1 MKKVIIFA
9 LAALLCSFSL
19 AGCSDDSEDGVP
31 GKGVWQKKTV
41 NYKARNA
48 DGTGDDTTTLE
59 VYLYYSDEAYTQN
72 NLRSDVTIDPG
83 LTVIITASSDRQSQT
98 SQLAQQLGGNKYVMK
113 HYKKGASL
121 NDGTAE
127 DVEDKNGI
135 SNMTVGDSSWR
146 VIYTALL
153 VSGNTVAQT
162 ETPEPIRKGRGY
174 SQIGYDTEE
183 IKKNLS
189 WKRLLIALLES

>member
-1 MKKVIIFA
+1 MKKIIIFA

-19 AGCSDDSEDGVP
+19 AGCSSDSEDGVP

-41 NYKARNA
+41 NYTAK
-48 DGTGDDTTTLE
+48 DGDTTTLE
-59 VYLYYSDEAYTQN
+59 VYLYYSDEAYTQ

-83 LTVIITASSDRQSQT
+83 LTVIITASSDGQT
-98 SQLAQQLGGNKYVMK
+98 SQLAQQLVGKKYVMK
-113 HYKKGASL
+113 HYEKGASL
-121 NDGTAE
+121 NDDTAE
-127 DVEDKNGI
+127 NVEDKKGI
-135 SNMTVGDSSWR
+135 FEMTVGDGSWR

-162 ETPEPIRKGRGY
+162 ETPEPIRKGKGY
-174 SQIGYDTEE
+174 SPLACDAEE

>member
-1 MKKVIIFA
+1 MKKIIIFA
-9 LAALLCSFSL
+9 LAALLCSFPL
-19 AGCSDDSEDGVP
+19 AGCSSDSEDGVP
-31 GKGVWQKKTV
+31 GKGTWQKKTV
-41 NYKARNA
+41 DYKAK
-48 DGTGDDTTTLE
+48 DGDTTTLE

-72 NLRSDVTIDPG
+72 LGSDVTIDPG

-127 DVEDKNGI
+127 DVEDKKGI
-135 SNMTVGDSSWR
+135 FEMTVGDGSWR

-162 ETPEPIRKGRGY
+162 ETPEPIRKGKGY
-174 SQIGYDTEE
+174 SPLACDAEE

>member
-1 MKKVIIFA
+1 MKKIIIFA

-19 AGCSDDSEDGVP
+19 AGCSGDSEDGVP

-41 NYKARNA
+41 NYTAK
-48 DGTGDDTTTLE
+48 DGDTTTLE
-59 VYLYYSDEAYTQN
+59 VYLYYSDEAYTQ

-83 LTVIITASSDRQSQT
+83 LTVIITASSDSQT
-98 SQLAQQLGGNKYVMK
+98 SQLAQQLVGNKYVMK
-113 HYKKGASL
+113 HYEKGASL
-121 NDGTAE
+121 NDDKEEA
-127 DVEDKNGI
+127 VEDKKGI
-135 SNMTVGDSSWR
+135 FEMAVGDGSWR

-162 ETPEPIRKGRGY
+162 ETPEPIRKGKGY
-174 SQIGYDTEE
+174 SPLACDAEE

>member
-1 MKKVIIFA
+1 MKKIIIFA

-19 AGCSDDSEDGVP
+19 AGCSGDSEDGVP

-41 NYKARNA
+41 NYTAK
-48 DGTGDDTTTLE
+48 DGDTTTLE
-59 VYLYYSDEAYTQN
+59 VYLYYSDEAYTQ

-83 LTVIITASSDRQSQT
+83 LTVIITASSDSQT
-98 SQLAQQLGGNKYVMK
+98 SQLAQQLVGNKYVMK
-113 HYKKGASL
+113 HYEKGASL
-121 NDGTAE
+121 NDDTAE
-127 DVEDKNGI
+127 NVEDKKGI
-135 SNMTVGDSSWR
+135 FEMTVGDGSWR

-174 SQIGYDTEE
+174 SPLAYDTEE

>member
-1 MKKVIIFA
+1 MKKIIIFA

-19 AGCSDDSEDGVP
+19 AGCSGDSEDGVP

-41 NYKARNA
+41 NYTAK
-48 DGTGDDTTTLE
+48 DGDTTTLE
-59 VYLYYSDEAYTQN
+59 VYLYYSDEAYTQ

-83 LTVIITASSDRQSQT
+83 LTVIITASSDSQT
-98 SQLAQQLGGNKYVMK
+98 SQLAQQLVGNKYVMK
-113 HYKKGASL
+113 HYEKGAFL
-121 NDGTAE
+121 NDDTAE
-127 DVEDKNGI
+127 EVEDKDGI
-135 SNMTVGDSSWR
+135 FKMTVGDGSWR

-162 ETPEPIRKGRGY
+162 ETPEPIRKGKDY
-174 SQIGYDTEE
+174 SPLEYVKDE
-183 IKKNLS
+183 INKNLS

>member
-1 MKKVIIFA
+1 MKKIIIFA

-19 AGCSDDSEDGVP
+19 AGCSSDSEDGVP
-31 GKGVWQKKTV
+31 GKGTWQKKTV
-41 NYKARNA
+41 DYKAK
-48 DGTGDDTTTLE
+48 DGDTTTLE
-59 VYLYYSDEAYTQN
+59 VYLYYSDEAYTQ

-83 LTVIITASSDRQSQT
+83 LTVIITASSDSQT
-98 SQLAQQLGGNKYVMK
+98 SQLAQQLVGNKYVMK
-113 HYKKGASL
+113 HYEKGASL
-121 NDGTAE
+121 NDDTAE
-127 DVEDKNGI
+127 NVEDKKGI
-135 SNMTVGDSSWR
+135 FEMTVGDGSWR

-162 ETPEPIRKGRGY
+162 ETPEPIRKGKGY
-174 SQIGYDTEE
+174 SPLACDAEE

>member
-1 MKKVIIFA
+1 MKKIIIFA

-19 AGCSDDSEDGVP
+19 AGCSGDSEDGVP

-41 NYKARNA
+41 NYKAK
-48 DGTGDDTTTLE
+48 DGDTTTLE

-72 NLRSDVTIDPG
+72 LRREVTIDPG
-83 LTVIITASSDRQSQT
+83 LTVIITASSDSQP
-98 SQLAQQLGGNKYVMK
+98 SKLAQQLVGNTYVMK
-113 HYKKGASL
+113 HYEKGASL
-121 NDGTAE
+121 NDDTAE
-127 DVEDKNGI
+127 DVEDKDGI
-135 SNMTVGDSSWR
+135 FKMTVGDGSWR

-174 SQIGYDTEE
+174 SPLAYDTEE

>member
-1 MKKVIIFA
+1 MKKIIIFA

-19 AGCSDDSEDGVP
+19 AGCSGDSEDGVP

-41 NYKARNA
+41 NYTAK
-48 DGTGDDTTTLE
+48 DGDTTTLE

-72 NLRSDVTIDPG
+72 LRKEVTIDPG
-83 LTVIITASSDRQSQT
+83 LTVIITASSDSHP
-98 SQLAQQLGGNKYVMK
+98 SQLAQQLVGNKYVMK
-113 HYKKGASL
+113 HYEKGAYL
-121 NDGTAE
+121 NDDTAE
-127 DVEDKNGI
+127 DVEDKDGI
-135 SNMTVGDSSWR
+135 FKMTVGDGSWR

-162 ETPEPIRKGRGY
+162 ETPEPIRNGKKY
-174 SQIGYDTEE
+174 SPIAYDTEE
-183 IKKNLS
+183 IKNNLS

>member
-1 MKKVIIFA
+1 MKKIIIFA

-19 AGCSDDSEDGVP
+19 AGCSGDSEDGVP

-48 DGTGDDTTTLE
+48 DETGDDTTTLE

-72 NLRSDVTIDPG
+72 LRSGVTIDPG
-83 LTVIITASSDRQSQT
+83 LTVIITASSDSKT
-98 SQLAQQLGGNKYVMK
+98 TQLAQQLVGNRYVMK
-113 HYKKGASL
+113 HYEKGASL
-121 NDGTAE
+121 NDDTAE
-127 DVEDKNGI
+127 NVEDKKGI
-135 SNMTVGDSSWR
+135 FEMTVGDGSWR

-162 ETPEPIRKGRGY
+162 ETPEPIRKGKNY
-174 SQIGYDTEE
+174 SPLEYVKDE
-183 IKKNLS
+183 INKNLS

>member
-1 MKKVIIFA
+1 MKKIIIFA

-19 AGCSDDSEDGVP
+19 AGCSGDSEDGVP

-41 NYKARNA
+41 NYTARNA
-48 DGTGDDTTTLE
+48 DGTGDDTTILE

-72 NLRSDVTIDPG
+72 LRSGVTIDPG
-83 LTVIITASSDRQSQT
+83 LTVIITASSDSKT
-98 SQLAQQLGGNKYVMK
+98 TQLAQQLVRNKYVMK
-113 HYKKGASL
+113 HYEKGASL
-121 NDGTAE
+121 NDDTAE
-127 DVEDKNGI
+127 NVEDKKGI
-135 SNMTVGDSSWR
+135 FEMAVGDGSWR

-162 ETPEPIRKGRGY
+162 ETPEPIRKGKNY
-174 SQIGYDTEE
+174 SPLEYVKDE
-183 IKKNLS
+183 INKNLS

>member
-1 MKKVIIFA
+1 MKKIIIFA

-19 AGCSDDSEDGVP
+19 AGCSGDSEDGVP

-41 NYKARNA
+41 NYTAK
-48 DGTGDDTTTLE
+48 DGDKTTLE

-72 NLRSDVTIDPG
+72 LRSGVTIDPG
-83 LTVIITASSDRQSQT
+83 LTVIITASSDSQT
-98 SQLAQQLGGNKYVMK
+98 SQLAQQLVGNKYVMK
-113 HYKKGASL
+113 HYEKGASL
-121 NDGTAE
+121 NDDKEEA
-127 DVEDKNGI
+127 VEDKKGI
-135 SNMTVGDSSWR
+135 FEMTVGDGSWR

-162 ETPEPIRKGRGY
+162 ETPEPIRKGKNY
-174 SQIGYDTEE
+174 SPLEYVKDE
-183 IKKNLS
+183 INKNLS

>member
-1 MKKVIIFA
+1 
-9 LAALLCSFSL
+9 
-19 AGCSDDSEDGVP
+19 
-31 GKGVWQKKTV
+31 
-41 NYKARNA
+41 
-48 DGTGDDTTTLE
+48 
-59 VYLYYSDEAYTQN
+59 
-72 NLRSDVTIDPG
+72 
-83 LTVIITASSDRQSQT
+83 
-98 SQLAQQLGGNKYVMK
+98 MK

-162 ETPEPIRKGRGY
+162 ETPEPIRKGKGY
-174 SQIGYDTEE
+174 SPLACDAEE

>member
-1 MKKVIIFA
+1 MKKIIIFA

-19 AGCSDDSEDGVP
+19 AGCSSDSEDGVP
-31 GKGVWQKKTV
+31 GKGTWQKKTV
-41 NYKARNA
+41 DYKAK
-48 DGTGDDTTTLE
+48 DGDTTTLE
-59 VYLYYSDEAYTQN
+59 VYLYYSDEAYTQ

-113 HYKKGASL
+113 HYEKGASL
-121 NDGTAE
+121 NDDTAE
-127 DVEDKNGI
+127 NVEDKKGI
-135 SNMTVGDSSWR
+135 FEMTVGDGSWR

-162 ETPEPIRKGRGY
+162 ETPEPIRKGKGY
-174 SQIGYDTEE
+174 SPLACDAEE

>member
-41 NYKARNA
+41 NYTAK
-48 DGTGDDTTTLE
+48 DGDTTTLE
-59 VYLYYSDEAYTQN
+59 VYLYYSDEAYTQ

-98 SQLAQQLGGNKYVMK
+98 SQLAQQLGRNKYVMK

-162 ETPEPIRKGRGY
+162 ETPEPIRKGKGY
-174 SQIGYDTEE
+174 SPLACDAEE

>member
-1 MKKVIIFA
+1 MKKIIIFA

-19 AGCSDDSEDGVP
+19 AGCSGDSEDGVP

-41 NYKARNA
+41 NYTARNA
-48 DGTGDDTTTLE
+48 DGTGDDTTILE
-59 VYLYYSDEAYTQN
+59 VYLYYSDEAYTQ

-83 LTVIITASSDRQSQT
+83 LTVIITASSDSKT
-98 SQLAQQLGGNKYVMK
+98 TQLAQQLVRNKYVMK
-113 HYKKGASL
+113 HYEKGASL
-121 NDGTAE
+121 NDDTAE
-127 DVEDKNGI
+127 NVEDKKGI
-135 SNMTVGDSSWR
+135 FEMTVGDGSWR

-162 ETPEPIRKGRGY
+162 ETPEPIRKGKNY
-174 SQIGYDTEE
+174 SPLEYVKDE
-183 IKKNLS
+183 INKNLS

>member
-1 MKKVIIFA
+1 MKKIIIFA

-19 AGCSDDSEDGVP
+19 AGCSSDSEDGVP
-31 GKGVWQKKTV
+31 GKGTWQKKTV
-41 NYKARNA
+41 DYKAK
-48 DGTGDDTTTLE
+48 DGDTTTLE
-59 VYLYYSDEAYTQN
+59 VYLYYSDEAYTQ

-83 LTVIITASSDRQSQT
+83 LTVIITASSDGQT
-98 SQLAQQLGGNKYVMK
+98 SQLAQQLVENKYVMK
-113 HYKKGASL
+113 HYEKGASL
-121 NDGTAE
+121 NDDTAE
-127 DVEDKNGI
+127 NVEDKKGI
-135 SNMTVGDSSWR
+135 FEMTVGDGSWR

-162 ETPEPIRKGRGY
+162 ETPEPIRKGKGY
-174 SQIGYDTEE
+174 SPLACDAEE

>member
-1 MKKVIIFA
+1 MKKIIIFA

-19 AGCSDDSEDGVP
+19 AGCSGDSEDGVP

-41 NYKARNA
+41 NYTAK
-48 DGTGDDTTTLE
+48 DGDTTTLE
-59 VYLYYSDEAYTQN
+59 VYLYYSDEAYTQ

-83 LTVIITASSDRQSQT
+83 LTVIITASSDSQT
-98 SQLAQQLGGNKYVMK
+98 SQLAQQLVGNKYVMK
-113 HYKKGASL
+113 HYEKGASL
-121 NDGTAE
+121 NDDKEEA
-127 DVEDKNGI
+127 VEDKKGI
-135 SNMTVGDSSWR
+135 FEMAVGDGSWR

-162 ETPEPIRKGRGY
+162 ETPEPIRKGKNY
-174 SQIGYDTEE
+174 SPLEYVKDE
-183 IKKNLS
+183 INKNLS

>member
-1 MKKVIIFA
+1 MKKIIIFA

-19 AGCSDDSEDGVP
+19 AGCSGDSEDGVP

-72 NLRSDVTIDPG
+72 LRSDVTIAPG
-83 LTVIITASSDRQSQT
+83 LTVIITASSDKQT
-98 SQLAQQLGGNKYVMK
+98 SKLAQQLVRNKYVMK
-113 HYKKGASL
+113 HYEKGASL
-121 NDGTAE
+121 NDDTAE
-127 DVEDKNGI
+127 EVEDKDGI
-135 SNMTVGDSSWR
+135 FKMTVGDGSWR

-162 ETPEPIRKGRGY
+162 ETPEPIRKGKGY
-174 SQIGYDTEE
+174 SPLAYDAEE

>member
-1 MKKVIIFA
+1 MKKIIIFA

-19 AGCSDDSEDGVP
+19 AGCSGDSEDGVP

-48 DGTGDDTTTLE
+48 DGTDDTTTLE

-72 NLRSDVTIDPG
+72 LRSDVTIAPG
-83 LTVIITASSDRQSQT
+83 LTVIITASSDKQT
-98 SQLAQQLGGNKYVMK
+98 SKLAQQLVENKYVMK
-113 HYKKGASL
+113 HYEKGASL
-121 NDGTAE
+121 NDDKEEA
-127 DVEDKNGI
+127 VEDKNGI
-135 SNMTVGDSSWR
+135 FNMTVGDGSWR

-174 SQIGYDTEE
+174 SPLAYDTEE

>member
-1 MKKVIIFA
+1 MKKIIIFA

-19 AGCSDDSEDGVP
+19 AGCSSDSEDGVP
-31 GKGVWQKKTV
+31 GKGTWQKKTV
-41 NYKARNA
+41 DYKAK
-48 DGTGDDTTTLE
+48 DGDTTTLE
-59 VYLYYSDEAYTQN
+59 VYLYYSDEAYTQ

-83 LTVIITASSDRQSQT
+83 LTVIITASSDSQP
-98 SQLAQQLGGNKYVMK
+98 SQLAQQLVRNKYVMK
-113 HYKKGASL
+113 HYEKGASL
-121 NDGTAE
+121 NDDTAE
-127 DVEDKNGI
+127 NVEDKKGI
-135 SNMTVGDSSWR
+135 FEMTVGDGSWR

-162 ETPEPIRKGRGY
+162 ETPEPIRKGKGY
-174 SQIGYDTEE
+174 SPLACDAEE

>member
-41 NYKARNA
+41 DYTAK
-48 DGTGDDTTTLE
+48 DGDTTTLE
-59 VYLYYSDEAYTQN
+59 VYLYYSDGAYTQN
-72 NLRSDVTIDPG
+72 LRSGVTIDPG
-83 LTVIITASSDRQSQT
+83 LTVIITVSSDDRDSK
-98 SQLAQQLGGNKYVMK
+98 LAQQLVGNKYVMK
-113 HYKKGASL
+113 HYEKGASL
-121 NDGTAE
+121 NDDTAE
-127 DVEDKNGI
+127 DVEDKDGI
-135 SNMTVGDSSWR
+135 FKMTVGDGSWR

-174 SQIGYDTEE
+174 SPLAYDTEE

>member
-1 MKKVIIFA
+1 MKKIIIFA

-19 AGCSDDSEDGVP
+19 AGCSSDSEDGVP
-31 GKGVWQKKTV
+31 GKGTWQKKTV
-41 NYKARNA
+41 NYTAKNA
-48 DGTGDDTTTLE
+48 DGTDGDTTILE
-59 VYLYYSDEAYTQN
+59 VYLYYSDEAYTQ

-162 ETPEPIRKGRGY
+162 ETPEPIRNGKKY
-174 SQIGYDTEE
+174 SPIAYDTEE
-183 IKKNLS
+183 IKNNLS

>member
-1 MKKVIIFA
+1 MKKIIIFA

-19 AGCSDDSEDGVP
+19 AGCSSDSEDGVP
-31 GKGVWQKKTV
+31 GKGTWQKKTV
-41 NYKARNA
+41 DYKAK
-48 DGTGDDTTTLE
+48 DGDTTTLE
-59 VYLYYSDEAYTQN
+59 VYLYYSDEAYTQ

-83 LTVIITASSDRQSQT
+83 LTVIITASSDSQT
-98 SQLAQQLGGNKYVMK
+98 SKLAQQLGRNKYVMK

-174 SQIGYDTEE
+174 SPLAYDTEE

>member
-1 MKKVIIFA
+1 MKKIIIFA

-19 AGCSDDSEDGVP
+19 AGCSSDSEDGVP
-31 GKGVWQKKTV
+31 GKGTWQKKTV
-41 NYKARNA
+41 DYKAK
-48 DGTGDDTTTLE
+48 DGDTTTLE
-59 VYLYYSDEAYTQN
+59 VYLYYSDEAYTQ

-83 LTVIITASSDRQSQT
+83 LTVIITASSDSQSKT
-98 SQLAQQLGGNKYVMK
+98 SQLAQQLVENKYVMK
-113 HYKKGASL
+113 HYEKGASL
-121 NDGTAE
+121 NDDKEE

-135 SNMTVGDSSWR
+135 FKMTVGDGSWR

-162 ETPEPIRKGRGY
+162 ETPVPIRKGRGY
-174 SQIGYDTEE
+174 SPLAYDTEE

>member
-1 MKKVIIFA
+1 MKKIIIFA

-19 AGCSDDSEDGVP
+19 AGCSGDSEDGVP

-41 NYKARNA
+41 DYTAK
-48 DGTGDDTTTLE
+48 DGDTTTLE

-72 NLRSDVTIDPG
+72 LRKEVTIDPG
-83 LTVIITASSDRQSQT
+83 LTVIITASSDSHP
-98 SQLAQQLGGNKYVMK
+98 SQLAQQLVGNKYVMK
-113 HYKKGASL
+113 HYEKGASL
-121 NDGTAE
+121 NDDKEEA
-127 DVEDKNGI
+127 VEDKKGI
-135 SNMTVGDSSWR
+135 FEMAVGDGSWR

-162 ETPEPIRKGRGY
+162 ETPEPIRKGKNY
-174 SQIGYDTEE
+174 SPLEYVKDE
-183 IKKNLS
+183 INKNLS

>member
-1 MKKVIIFA
+1 MKKIIIFA

-19 AGCSDDSEDGVP
+19 AGCSSDSEDGVP
-31 GKGVWQKKTV
+31 GKGTWQKKTV
-41 NYKARNA
+41 DYKAK
-48 DGTGDDTTTLE
+48 DGDTTTLE
-59 VYLYYSDEAYTQN
+59 VYLYYSDEAYTQ

-83 LTVIITASSDRQSQT
+83 LTVIITASSDSQT
-98 SQLAQQLGGNKYVMK
+98 SKLAQQLVENKYVMK
-113 HYKKGASL
+113 HYEKGASL
-121 NDGTAE
+121 NDDTAE
-127 DVEDKNGI
+127 NVEDKKGI
-135 SNMTVGDSSWR
+135 FEMTVGDGSWR

-162 ETPEPIRKGRGY
+162 ETPEPIRKGKGY
-174 SQIGYDTEE
+174 SPLACDAEE

>member
-1 MKKVIIFA
+1 MKKIIIFA

-19 AGCSDDSEDGVP
+19 AGCSGDSEDGVP

-41 NYKARNA
+41 NYTARNA

-72 NLRSDVTIDPG
+72 LRSGVTIDPG
-83 LTVIITASSDRQSQT
+83 LTVIITASSDSRT
-98 SQLAQQLGGNKYVMK
+98 TQLAQQLIGNKYVMK
-113 HYKKGASL
+113 HYEKGAYL
-121 NDGTAE
+121 NDDTAE
-127 DVEDKNGI
+127 DVEDKDGI
-135 SNMTVGDSSWR
+135 FKMTVGDGSWR

-153 VSGNTVAQT
+153 VSGHTVAQT
-162 ETPEPIRKGRGY
+162 ETPEPIRKGKNY
-174 SQIGYDTEE
+174 SPLEYVKDE
-183 IKKNLS
+183 INKNLS

>member
-1 MKKVIIFA
+1 MKKIIIFA

-19 AGCSDDSEDGVP
+19 AGCSSDSEDGVP
-31 GKGVWQKKTV
+31 GKGTWQKKTV
-41 NYKARNA
+41 DYKAK
-48 DGTGDDTTTLE
+48 DGDTTTLE
-59 VYLYYSDEAYTQN
+59 VYLYYSDEAYTQ

-83 LTVIITASSDRQSQT
+83 LTVIITASSDSQT
-98 SQLAQQLGGNKYVMK
+98 SQLAQQLVENKYVMK
-113 HYKKGASL
+113 HYEKGASL
-121 NDGTAE
+121 NDDTAE
-127 DVEDKNGI
+127 NVEDKKGI
-135 SNMTVGDSSWR
+135 FEMTVGDGSWR

-162 ETPEPIRKGRGY
+162 ETPEPIRKGKGY
-174 SQIGYDTEE
+174 SPLACDAEE

>member
-1 MKKVIIFA
+1 MKKIIIFA

-19 AGCSDDSEDGVP
+19 AGCSGDSEDGVP

-41 NYKARNA
+41 NYTAK
-48 DGTGDDTTTLE
+48 DGDTTTLE
-59 VYLYYSDEAYTQN
+59 VYLYYSDEAYTQ

-162 ETPEPIRKGRGY
+162 ETPEPIRKGKGY
-174 SQIGYDTEE
+174 SPLACDAEE

>member
-1 MKKVIIFA
+1 MKKIIIFA

-19 AGCSDDSEDGVP
+19 AGCSSDSEDGVP
-31 GKGVWQKKTV
+31 GKGTWQKKTV
-41 NYKARNA
+41 DYKAK
-48 DGTGDDTTTLE
+48 DGDTTTLE
-59 VYLYYSDEAYTQN
+59 VYLYYSDEAYTQ

-83 LTVIITASSDRQSQT
+83 LTVIITASSDSHP
-98 SQLAQQLGGNKYVMK
+98 SQLAQQLVGNKYVMK
-113 HYKKGASL
+113 HYEKGASL
-121 NDGTAE
+121 NDDTAE
-127 DVEDKNGI
+127 NVEDKKGI
-135 SNMTVGDSSWR
+135 FEMTVGDGSWR

-162 ETPEPIRKGRGY
+162 ETPEPIRKGKGY
-174 SQIGYDTEE
+174 SPLACDAEE

>member
-1 MKKVIIFA
+1 MKKIIIFA

-19 AGCSDDSEDGVP
+19 AGCSGDSEDGVP

-41 NYKARNA
+41 NYTARNA
-48 DGTGDDTTTLE
+48 DGTGDDTTILE

-72 NLRSDVTIDPG
+72 LRSGVTIDPG
-83 LTVIITASSDRQSQT
+83 LTVIITASSDSKT
-98 SQLAQQLGGNKYVMK
+98 TQLAQQLVRNKYVMK
-113 HYKKGASL
+113 HYEKGASL
-121 NDGTAE
+121 NDDTAE
-127 DVEDKNGI
+127 NVEDKKGI
-135 SNMTVGDSSWR
+135 FEMTVGDGSWR

-162 ETPEPIRKGRGY
+162 ETPEPIRKGKNY
-174 SQIGYDTEE
+174 SPLEYVKDE
-183 IKKNLS
+183 INKNLS